1 MCGRYTLTRPERLEG
16 AFPQFRFPRLT
27 PRYNVA
33 PSTPVVALRNTGDC
47 AAEFLEWG
55 LIPYWAGEERGSAAH
70 INARAESIATKPAF
84 RDAYRLRRA
93 VIFAD
98 GYYEWQRGE
107 GTAKQPYHITL
118 ADGEPFTFAAL
129 WDDWRDPNG
138 MERRTCAIVTTQ
150 ASPDLAWIHD
160 RMPVILDGEA
170 RERWLSLEPL
180 EPSDA
185 RAVLQPREHRFETT
199 PVSTAVNRAW
209 RDDDP
214 ALVERVVP
222 PHQGSLF

>member
-1 MCGRYTLTRPERLEG
+1 MCGRYTLTRPERLEA
-16 AFPQFRFPRLT
+16 AFPQFRFPKLT

-33 PSTPVVALRNTGDC
+33 PSTPVVALRNTGNGV
-47 AAEFLEWG
+47 AEFLEWG

-70 INARAESIATKPAF
+70 INARAESVATKPAF

-98 GYYEWQRGE
+98 GYYEWQCGE

-118 ADGEPFTFAAL
+118 AGGEPFTFAAL

-138 MERRTCAIVTTQ
+138 AERRTCAIVTTE

-180 EPSDA
+180 EPSEG
-185 RAVLQPREHRFETT
+185 RAVLQPREHHFEAT

-214 ALVERVVP
+214 ALIERVVP
-222 PHQGSLF
+222 PQQGSLF